1 MIVRKKRPVIKCSI
15 CTGEQVAG
23 FQDIHN
29 GTFED
34 VMLIRGK
41 EDLKVFR
48 KKYGIPQDRGDSKDI
63 LIFFH
68 IFNMIAECNPS
79 LFISMSLI
87 PIIVP
92 PEKIV
97 PILSIIQSS

>member
-1 MIVRKKRPVIKCSI
+1 MGLFRKKQDQIAYDSQKKRPVIKCSI

-41 EDLKVFR
+41 EDMKDFR
-48 KKYGIPQDRGDSKDI
+48 EKYGIPQD
-63 LIFFH
+63 
-68 IFNMIAECNPS
+68 AE
-79 LFISMSLI
+79 I
-87 PIIVP
+87 P
-92 PEKIV
+92 KIY
-97 PILSIIQSS
+97 

>member
-1 MIVRKKRPVIKCSI
+1 MGLFRKKKDQIAYDSQKKRPVIKCSI

-41 EDLKVFR
+41 ED
-48 KKYGIPQDRGDSKDI
+48 
-63 LIFFH
+63 
-68 IFNMIAECNPS
+68 M
-79 LFISMSLI
+79 
-87 PIIVP
+87 
-92 PEKIV
+92 KIGRASCRERV
-97 PILSIIQSS
+97 

>member
-1 MIVRKKRPVIKCSI
+1 MGLFRKKKDQASYDSQKKRPVIKCSI

-23 FQDIHN
+23 FQDIYN

-48 KKYGIPQDRGDSKDI
+48 EKYGIPQA
-63 LIFFH
+63 
-68 IFNMIAECNPS
+68 AE
-79 LFISMSLI
+79 I
-87 PIIVP
+87 P
-92 PEKIV
+92 KIY
-97 PILSIIQSS
+97 

>member
-1 MIVRKKRPVIKCSI
+1 MGLFRKKKEQASYDSQKKRPVIKCSI

-48 KKYGIPQDRGDSKDI
+48 KKYGIPQ
-63 LIFFH
+63 
-68 IFNMIAECNPS
+68 NAEITKIY
-79 LFISMSLI
+79 LFSFMF
-87 PIIVP
+87 
-92 PEKIV
+92 
-97 PILSIIQSS
+97 SI

>member
-1 MIVRKKRPVIKCSI
+1 MGLFRKKKDQIAYDSQKKRPVIKCSI

-41 EDLKVFR
+41 EDMKDFR
-48 KKYGIPQDRGDSKDI
+48 EKYGIPQ
-63 LIFFH
+63 
-68 IFNMIAECNPS
+68 NAE
-79 LFISMSLI
+79 I
-87 PIIVP
+87 P
-92 PEKIV
+92 KIY
-97 PILSIIQSS
+97 

>member
-1 MIVRKKRPVIKCSI
+1 MGLFRKKKDQIAYDSQKKRPVIKCSI

-34 VMLIRGK
+34 VMLIREK

-48 KKYGIPQDRGDSKDI
+48 GKYGIPQD
-63 LIFFH
+63 
-68 IFNMIAECNPS
+68 AEIN
-79 LFISMSLI
+79 
-87 PIIVP
+87 
-92 PEKIV
+92 KIY
-97 PILSIIQSS
+97 

>member
-1 MIVRKKRPVIKCSI
+1 MGLFRKKQDQIAYDSQKKRPVIKCSI

-41 EDLKVFR
+41 EDMKAFR
-48 KKYGIPQDRGDSKDI
+48 EKYGIPQD
-63 LIFFH
+63 
-68 IFNMIAECNPS
+68 AEIN
-79 LFISMSLI
+79 
-87 PIIVP
+87 
-92 PEKIV
+92 KIY
-97 PILSIIQSS
+97 